1 MRKSG
6 KQILLMILAI
16 VLILQP
22 SWKVMAEEALTDT
35 VSETEMTEEEKQA
48 AEKKE
53 KQESY
58 EVVPDTNTFEKWPQ
72 GPNVYGASAVV
83 MDMDSKAVLYGK
95 KIDERHYPA
104 SITKLL
110 TTLVALENGELT
122 DAITFSEDS
131 VSFLEYGD
139 ASIGMTPGEILTLDE
154 ALYGILLA
162 SANEVSYAVAENIGQ
177 KMGGGY
183 SAFIQEMNERAVE
196 LGCTGS
202 HWVNANGLHDEEH
215 YTTAHDMALIASE
228 VYKQ

>member
-48 AEKKE
+48 AEEKE

-122 DAITFSEDS
+122 DTITFSEDS
-131 VSFLEYGD
+131 VSFLEYG
-139 ASIGMTPGEILTLDE
+139 MP
-154 ALYGILLA
+154 
-162 SANEVSYAVAENIGQ
+162 V
-177 KMGGGY
+177 
-183 SAFIQEMNERAVE
+183 
-196 LGCTGS
+196 
-202 HWVNANGLHDEEH
+202 
-215 YTTAHDMALIASE
+215 
-228 VYKQ
+228 

>member
-1 MRKSG
+1 MYSWDLPTSLNVGGRNYKIRTDYRV
-6 KQILLMILAI
+6 ILDILTAMNDPDI
-16 VLILQP
+16 FEP
-22 SWKVMAEEALTDT
+22 G
-35 VSETEMTEEEKQA
+35 MTEEEKQA
-48 AEKKE
+48 AEEKE

-122 DAITFSEDS
+122 DTITFSEDS

-162 SANEVSYAVAENIGQ
+162 SDRKWAEDILPLYR
-177 KMGGGY
+177 K
-183 SAFIQEMNERAVE
+183 
-196 LGCTGS
+196 
-202 HWVNANGLHDEEH
+202 
-215 YTTAHDMALIASE
+215 
-228 VYKQ
+228 